1 MRRKLTLLDYIRE
14 SEGLKKE
21 EGALLHL
28 LKQSYK
34 SANVLG
40 DLNQE
45 SGKIDLVVGDF
56 ENNGE

>member
-14 SEGLKKE
+14 SEELKKE

-40 DLNQE
+40 NLNQE